1 MKINKGRL
9 RKRRGGRS
17 SRQKERRRKRK
28 RGRRDRG
35 PERVGDKEWGKTEG
49 QRGQ

>member
-28 RGRRDRG
+28 QGRRDRG
-35 PERVGDKEWGKTEG
+35 PEKVGGIKNGET
-49 QRGQ
+49 